1 MRRLTSLVALVLL
14 LSGAVPVLACVTGG
28 ALSHAE
34 SDCCREMHGQ
44 CGEMAKTGCCQVDV
58 KSDAQPQLVS
68 AGVSID
74 APAMILH
81 CLGVV
86 EAFGLPPAI
95 VVSKV
100 PYEHSPPGLILV
112 RITNLRI

>member
-1 MRRLTSLVALVLL
+1 
-14 LSGAVPVLACVTGG
+14 VLACVTGE

-58 KSDAQPQLVS
+58 KSDVQPQL
-68 AGVSID
+68 AGAAVSID
-74 APAMILH
+74 APL
-81 CLGVV
+81 LVLDGLVV
-86 EAFGLPPAI
+86 AEAFELPTAV
-95 VVSKV
+95 VVSKL
-100 PYEHSPPGLILV
+100 PNEHSPPGLILV

>member
-1 MRRLTSLVALVLL
+1 VALILL
-14 LSGAVPVLACVTGG
+14 LSGAVPVLACVAGG

-58 KSDAQPQLVS
+58 KSDVQPQLAS
-68 AGVSID
+68 GAVSID
-74 APAMILH
+74 APLVTFNRVA
-81 CLGVV
+81 VA
-86 EAFGLPPAI
+86 EAFGLPAAI

-100 PYEHSPPGLILV
+100 PDEHSPPGLILV
-112 RITNLRI
+112 RIANLRI